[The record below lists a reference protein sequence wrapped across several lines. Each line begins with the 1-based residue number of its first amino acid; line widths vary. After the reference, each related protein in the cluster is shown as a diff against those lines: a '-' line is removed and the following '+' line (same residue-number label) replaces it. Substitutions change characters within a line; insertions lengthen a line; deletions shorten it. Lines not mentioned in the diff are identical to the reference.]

1 MEIGEAQLQNKK
13 DKEEIDKDG
22 AKNLSV
28 GYKWE
33 QNEAVQ
39 FSRSVMSNSSRP
51 HGLQHAK
58 LPCPSPS
65 PRVCSNSCPLSR

>member
-1 MEIGEAQLQNKK
+1 MGETQLQNKK

-33 QNEAVQ
+33 QNEVQ
-39 FSRSVMSNSSRP
+39 FNGSIMSNSLRP
-51 HGLQHAK
+51 HVLQHAK
-58 LPCPSPS
+58 LPCLSPS

>member
-1 MEIGEAQLQNKK
+1 MEMGEAQLQNKK

-28 GYKWE
+28 GYRWE

-39 FSRSVMSNSSRP
+39 FSRSVMSNS
-51 HGLQHAK
+51 L
-58 LPCPSPS
+58 
-65 PRVCSNSCPLSR
+65 

>member
-1 MEIGEAQLQNKK
+1 MGEAQLQNKK

-28 GYKWE
+28 GYRWE

-39 FSRSVMSNSSRP
+39 FSRSVMSNSLRP